1 MDQIR
6 QKRTTAMSETHT
18 YVPDCMCGYMST
30 KAVTTLAVS
39 HMTMSFASEPQ
50 WQQVFLFGTDEL

>member
-50 WQQVFLFGTDEL
+50 